1 MGKDSANRYIGI
13 DVRSADDLTTVRMFG
28 EHDISSAPDIEQT
41 LRELLL
47 SGTDLLVDLSGLTFA
62 DSSVLRVLLQQSET
76 AVGHGCA
83 FVVLVPEVPA
93 SAAVR
98 RVIQLTQLEQALS
111 IFSNRERA
119 VEHARKTHE
128 R

>member
-1 MGKDSANRYIGI
+1 MGKDSSNGCTGI
-13 DVRSADDLTTVRMFG
+13 DVRPSDDLTTVRMFG

-47 SGTDLLVDLSGLTFA
+47 SGTDILVDLSGLTFA
-62 DSSVLRVLLQQSET
+62 DSSVLRVLVQESET
-76 AVGHGCA
+76 ALENGCA
-83 FVVLVPEVPA
+83 LVVLIPEVPA

-119 VEHARKTHE
+119 IEHAQRT

>member
-1 MGKDSANRYIGI
+1 MGKRSSNGCVGI
-13 DVRSADDLTTVRMFG
+13 DVQPTDDLTTVRMFG

-41 LRELLL
+41 LRQLLL
-47 SGTDLLVDLSGLTFA
+47 SGTNVLVDLSGLTFA
-62 DSSVLRVLLQQSET
+62 DSSVLRVLVQESET
-76 AVGHGCA
+76 ALENGCA

-111 IFSNRERA
+111 IFSNREHA
-119 VEHARKTHE
+119 LEHAQRT